1 MMTAIS
7 KPELRWNKEK
17 NQSSFFKKYKITSS
31 QTILRRHQQVAY
43 WSAQWKKI
51 MMTTLKCEEIIEFS
65 LPGVSFGAVL

>member
-1 MMTAIS
+1 M
-7 KPELRWNKEK
+7 KQRKEPK
-17 NQSSFFKKYKITSS
+17 LLFKKYKTTSS

-51 MMTTLKCEEIIEFS
+51 MMTTLKCEELIEFS